1 MVGDRH
7 PSQEGPTAQT
17 SPLRRRMIE
26 DIANLH
32 IAQSSSTRVRGDHAK
47 RSGVGF
53 TNLTSFEISLCA
65 SWTPYNDRL
74 TNEIVGNVHTFNDF

>member
-1 MVGDRH
+1 
-7 PSQEGPTAQT
+7 
-17 SPLRRRMIE
+17 MIE

-32 IAQSSSTRVRGDHAK
+32 IAQSSSTRVHGDHAK

-53 TNLTSFEISLCA
+53 TNLTSFESSQCRSPYCA
-65 SWTPYNDRL
+65 SWTPYHDRL